1 MKQILLITILF
12 LSAAVYAEG
21 EETSY
26 TEAYFSS
33 TSSAGPIDSNTSYT
47 IINNP
52 AVENSRVQTMVDS
65 LLGGGGVGAPATG
78 ESTFSSWSPGSSTT
92 SYGGTSR

>member
-1 MKQILLITILF
+1 MKQVLLITILL
-12 LSAAVYAEG
+12 LSAAAYADEG
-21 EETSY
+21 DTSY

-33 TSSAGPIDSNTSYT
+33 TSSTGPIDSNTSYT
-47 IINNP
+47 ITNNP

-65 LLGGGGVGAPATG
+65 LLGGGGVGAPAMG
-78 ESTFSSWSPGSSTT
+78 ESTFSSWSPGSTS